1 MYQSINQ
8 SINQIYIAP
17 YVTSESEARVGG
29 VFTFTV
35 SNVKQLCKSLEST
48 EKFSRSTVV

>member
-1 MYQSINQ
+1 M
-8 SINQIYIAP
+8 A
-17 YVTSESEARVGG
+17 ELGG

-35 SNVKQLCKSLEST
+35 SNVKKSLEVEST